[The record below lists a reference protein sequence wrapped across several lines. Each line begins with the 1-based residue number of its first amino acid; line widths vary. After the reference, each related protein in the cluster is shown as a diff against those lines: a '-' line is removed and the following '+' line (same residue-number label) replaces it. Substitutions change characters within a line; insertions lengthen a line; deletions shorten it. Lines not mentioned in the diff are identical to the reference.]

1 MFTFFSIVFG
11 LIWAVASFLLL
22 FKVWD
27 GLGPIV
33 LGISKSHFV
42 LVQDLRVIFLRL
54 PHHAPF
60 PAAFLQTAPIIP
72 FE

>member
-1 MFTFFSIVFG
+1 MFTFFSIIFG

-42 LVQDLRVIFLRL
+42 QAAAMIITYLVIFGV
-54 PHHAPF
+54 
-60 PAAFLQTAPIIP
+60 PAWLWCKIFG
-72 FE
+72 

>member
-33 LGISKSHFV
+33 LGSRRATSC
-42 LVQDLRVIFLRL
+42 RPPR
-54 PHHAPF
+54 
-60 PAAFLQTAPIIP
+60 
-72 FE
+72 